1 MDYPPKRTDSK
12 VMIRVLIMDD
22 TPEKIEKVKS
32 VLMGRCLLKEEE
44 IEGAQSINS
53 GRKALHLNVYDLLI
67 LDLVMP
73 INDGDEVSVDFD
85 SGVITDI
92 TTGQSFKG
100 QAFPPFMQN
109 IINAGG
115 LVNYVNDKA

>member
-1 MDYPPKRTDSK
+1 FYRN
-12 VMIRVLIMDD
+12 
-22 TPEKIEKVKS
+22 
-32 VLMGRCLLKEEE
+32 
-44 IEGAQSINS
+44 SINI
-53 GRKALHLNVYDLLI
+53 GLPIIECAEAATA
-67 LDLVMP
+67 

-92 TTGQSFKG
+92 TTGRSFKG
-100 QAFPPFMQN
+100 QAFPPFMQK